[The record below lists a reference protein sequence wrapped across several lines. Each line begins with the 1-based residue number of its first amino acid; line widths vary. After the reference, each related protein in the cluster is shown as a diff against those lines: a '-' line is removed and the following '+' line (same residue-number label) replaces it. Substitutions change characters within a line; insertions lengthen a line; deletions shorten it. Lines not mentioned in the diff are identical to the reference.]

1 MAGTTETVNIVKYFP
16 KYDTPFK
23 YLFKNKEYLIDL
35 LNDILNRKNDN
46 PIVDLHYIDTEIPAE
61 RVAYATVTKKLED
74 LDKKKKKKE
83 ELKMNL
89 KVNMKM
95 ILIKKN

>member
-46 PIVDLHYIDTEIPAE
+46 PIVDLHYIDT
-61 RVAYATVTKKLED
+61 
-74 LDKKKKKKE
+74 
-83 ELKMNL
+83 
-89 KVNMKM
+89 
-95 ILIKKN
+95 